1 MGQSIVKNE
10 TKAHVEINLRG
21 EEAQSLSLWADKFCN
36 GDSAEAAR
44 QLIGLGLEAA
54 RYPVDCNC
62 GQHEK

>member
-1 MGQSIVKNE
+1 MGQTVVKNE
-10 TKAHVEINLRG
+10 TKAHIEINLIG
-21 EEAQSLSLWADKFCN
+21 EEAHSLSSWAAKFCN
-36 GDSAEAAR
+36 GDSSEAAR